1 MSNTPAP
8 EIEFVRLEEL
18 KPSSVNPRAHSRKQI
33 DNICKSIKKFGFTNP
48 ILIDEGD
55 MILAGH
61 GRYSAAT
68 KLGMKEV
75 PCRRLVGMS
84 EADKTAYIIAD
95 NALGEQSMWH
105 TDKLAAGFDLLIA
118 ADFELEYTGF
128 DTSSV
133 DQTILA
139 RDTASR
145 SGRDKHDIIPE
156 VEAKAVTR
164 LGDGW
169 ILGPHRLLCADAKDL
184 DQVETLM
191 GGETAAMIFT
201 DPPYNVPIEGYVRG
215 EGSGFSEFTEAS
227 GEMSSSQFEE
237 FLTTALKNGASA
249 CRDGAIVYACMDWKH
264 AAEIIAAGDR
274 VFPEQKN
281 LCVWAKSNAGMGT
294 FYRSQHELVFVWKV
308 GSAPHTNNFGLGAG
322 GRHRSNVWKYPGVNS
337 FGKGRNEALEM
348 HPTVKPVALV
358 QDAIL
363 DVTHRKEV
371 VLDLF
376 GGSGTTLIA
385 AHTVG
390 RTAHVMEIDPRYC
403 DVTIRRFEKLTGEKA
418 VLAGDGRTFDEIA
431 EARAAEVEE

>member
-1 MSNTPAP
+1 MSRAP
-8 EIEFVRLEEL
+8 GLEIESVCLENL
-18 KPSSVNPRAHSRKQI
+18 KPSPVNPRTHTRKQI
-33 DNICKSIKKFGFTNP
+33 DKICKSIKKFGFTNP
-48 ILIDEGD
+48 ILIDED
-55 MILAGH
+55 NMILAGH

-84 EADKTAYIIAD
+84 EAEKAAYIIAD

-128 DTSSV
+128 DTGAV
-133 DQTILA
+133 DKAMLA

-145 SGRDKHDIIPE
+145 TGRDTQDVIPE
-156 VEAKAVTR
+156 LQATAVTR

-169 ILGPHRLLCADAKDL
+169 TLGPHRLLCGDSKDL
-184 DQVETLM
+184 DQVRVLM
-191 GGETAAMIFT
+191 GRDTAAMIFT
-201 DPPYNVPIEGYVRG
+201 DGPYNLPIDGYVRG
-215 EGSGFSEFTEAS
+215 KGSGFSEFAEAS
-227 GEMSSSQFEE
+227 GEMSSSEFED
-237 FLTTALKNGASA
+237 FLTTVLKNGASV

-274 VFPEQKN
+274 VFSEQKN
-281 LCVWAKSNAGMGT
+281 LCVWTKANAGMGT

-308 GSAPHTNNFGLGAG
+308 GSAPHTNNFGLGEG

-337 FGKGRNEALEM
+337 FGKGRGEALEM

-358 QDAIL
+358 MDAIL
-363 DVTHRKEV
+363 DVTQRKEI

-385 AHTVG
+385 AHMVG
-390 RTAHVMEIDPRYC
+390 RTARLMEIDPRYC

-418 VLAGDGRTFDEIA
+418 VLASDGRTFDEVA
-431 EARAAEVEE
+431 EDRAEEIEE